1 MVFALF
7 FYTIFVKCL
16 IQQGRLLLKFINVT
30 IFFNILQSTFLY
42 NCCYYYFFKT
52 CPQTC
57 PRINW
62 IVSCQSGFFFGLFA
76 PNAFN
81 CHLARPKMDV
91 VRDGPLENIWRGGG
105 RSIKKIFAQGKI
117 TRKKIHALTPINPKI
132 HSCYGLKKIHTKHLI
147 TKKNSCSSK
156 IPLPPSPN
164 NFSNGPSFMGLQQG
178 AHQRLNSKEHNE
190 N

>member
-1 MVFALF
+1 MSSHQLN
-7 FYTIFVKCL
+7 C
-16 IQQGRLLLKFINVT
+16 
-30 IFFNILQSTFLY
+30 FLS
-42 NCCYYYFFKT
+42 
-52 CPQTC
+52 
-57 PRINW
+57 
-62 IVSCQSGFFFGLFA
+62 VSFFFGLFA

-81 CHLARPKMDV
+81 CHLARPKVDV

-147 TKKNSCSSK
+147 TKKNSCGSK

-164 NFSNGPSFMGLQQG
+164 NFSNGPSLMGLQQG